1 MKVKNKFIA
10 SMLIEMGVKG
20 VNASLTV
27 DDSTGTPLTFPDI
40 SEISEITVGT
50 ATDAPDGTY
59 TIAVGDASITIVVLA
74 GLVDEIVEP
83 DGSGDV
89 VEIDA
94 ETQALLAAVVAN
106 YKALNLKFTAL
117 EADHNSL
124 KASLK
129 HEGDAAGAGAAA
141 KAAKDAGIAGQFK
154 IVG

>member
-1 MKVKNKFIA
+1 MKIKNLFLA
-10 SMLIEMGVKG
+10 SLLVSMGQK

-40 SEISEITVGT
+40 SEISEIAVGT

-83 DGSGDV
+83 AGADDSI
-89 VEIDA
+89 EIDA
-94 ETQALLAAVVAN
+94 DLQAVLTAVVAN
-106 YKALNLKFTAL
+106 YTALNTKFIAL

-124 KASLK
+124 KVSLK
-129 HEGDAAGAGAAA
+129 HEGDAAGAAA
-141 KAAKDAGIAGQFK
+141 KAAKDAGINEMFK

>member
-1 MKVKNKFIA
+1 MKIKNQFIA
-10 SMLIEMGVKG
+10 SLLIDMGVKG
-20 VNASLTV
+20 VNASLTI

-40 SEISEITVGT
+40 SEISEIAVGT

-59 TIAVGDASITIVVLA
+59 TIAAGDASITIVVLA

-83 DGSGDV
+83 AGAADAI
-89 VEIDA
+89 EIDA
-94 ETQALLAAVVAN
+94 DLQAVLTAVVAN
-106 YKALNLKFTAL
+106 YTALNTKFIAL

-129 HEGDAAGAGAAA
+129 HEGDAAGAAAQ
-141 KAAKDAGIAGQFK
+141 AAKDAGIAGQFK